1 MKNITEMQRLAN
13 RRVFVTLFFSTFASI
28 TGVGIVVPL
37 LPVYASGLGASGL
50 YIGFI
55 YGSFS
60 LSRSFLLPY
69 FGRRSDKIGR
79 KPFIVMGLLGY
90 ALVSLAFVYFKSIN
104 QLIVIRF
111 FQGIASAMIMPVA
124 QAYIGDVTPEGGE
137 GLNMGMFNM
146 SVFVGL
152 SIGPILGGVIDEHI
166 GLDAAFWCMG
176 GLALIAFSMSLTML
190 PPVASEIGN
199 GDRRVPASWRSLLSD
214 RLIRGLFVFR
224 FSYTTCIGII
234 WSFLPVYAH
243 EAFSISSSRIGILV
257 VLGVFISGALQM
269 PMGALADRWNKT
281 AMILIGGFIVACAIA
296 ALKWADGFGGIF
308 MAQFLFGLGGGIC
321 SPAHMAMAVVS
332 GNRSGAMGS
341 VMAMMTLA
349 HSLGM
354 MSGALLAGVIM
365 DLSAV
370 QNVFPLGAVVIA
382 SGSVFCAVSILK
394 ARKGFEPAEGKV
406 QRA

>member
-1 MKNITEMQRLAN
+1 MNSESEMQRLMN

-50 YIGFI
+50 YIGLI

-69 FGRRSDKIGR
+69 FGRRSDRIGR
-79 KPFIVMGLLGY
+79 KPFIVAGLLGY
-90 ALVSLAFVYFKSIN
+90 AVVSLAFIYFKSVN
-104 QLIVIRF
+104 DLIIIRF

-146 SVFVGL
+146 SVFTGL
-152 SIGPILGGVIDEHI
+152 SIGPIIGGVIEDSL

-176 GLALIAFSMSLTML
+176 GLALVAFFMSLTML
-190 PPVASEIGN
+190 PPVASEMGN
-199 GDRRVPASWRSLLSD
+199 GAGRSPEPWRRLLSD

-243 EAFSISSSRIGILV
+243 DAFSISSSRIGILV
-257 VLGVFISGALQM
+257 VLGVMISGVLQM

-281 AMILIGGFIVACAIA
+281 VLIFTGGIIVACAIGT
-296 ALKWADGFGGIF
+296 LKWVEGFSGIF
-308 MAQFLFGLGGGIC
+308 MAQCLFGIGGGI
-321 SPAHMAMAVVS
+321 STPAHMALAMVS
-332 GNRSGAMGS
+332 GNRTGAMGS
-341 VMAMMTLA
+341 VMALMTLA

-354 MSGALLAGVIM
+354 MSGALLAGLIM
-365 DLSAV
+365 DLSTV
-370 QNVFPLGAVVIA
+370 SNVFPLGGLVIA
-382 SGSVFCAVSILK
+382 AGTVFCGLSIAK
-394 ARKGFEPAEGKV
+394 TGDRKRLRVEG
-406 QRA
+406 

>member
-1 MKNITEMQRLAN
+1 MKNVSEMQRLN
-13 RRVFVTLFFSTFASI
+13 SRRVFVTLFFSTFASI

-37 LPVYASGLGASGL
+37 LPVYASGLGASGI
-50 YIGFI
+50 YIGLI

-79 KPFIVMGLLGY
+79 KPFIVTGLLGY
-90 ALVSLAFVYFKSIN
+90 AIVSLAFIYFKSVN

-137 GLNMGMFNM
+137 GLSMGIFNM
-146 SVFVGL
+146 SVFIGL
-152 SIGPILGGVIDEHI
+152 SIGPIMGGFIEDNL

-176 GLALIAFSMSLTML
+176 VLTMIAFFMSLTML
-190 PPVASEIGN
+190 PPVAIEMGN
-199 GDRRVPASWRSLLSD
+199 GASRVPASWKHLLSD

-224 FSYTTCIGII
+224 FSYTTCIGIV

-243 EAFSISSSRIGILV
+243 EAFSFSSSHIGILV

-269 PMGALADRWNKT
+269 PMGALADKWNKT
-281 AMILIGGFIVACAIA
+281 AMILIGGLIVAYAITS
-296 ALKWADGFGGIF
+296 LRWAEGFGGIF
-308 MAQFLFGLGGGIC
+308 LSQFLFGIGGGIC
-321 SPAHMAMAVVS
+321 SPAHMALAVVS
-332 GNRSGAMGS
+332 GNRTGAMGS
-341 VMAMMTLA
+341 VMALMTLA

-354 MSGALLAGVIM
+354 MSGALVAGVIM

-370 QNVFPLGAVVIA
+370 QDVFPLGAVVMV
-382 SGSVFCAVSILK
+382 SGAVFCAVSIV
-394 ARKGFEPAEGKV
+394 KGKRDREAS
-406 QRA
+406 A

>member
-1 MKNITEMQRLAN
+1 MKNVTDMQRLAN

-50 YIGFI
+50 YIGLI

-79 KPFIVMGLLGY
+79 KPFIVIGLFGY
-90 ALVSLAFVYFKSIN
+90 ALVSLAFIYFKSIN
-104 QLIVIRF
+104 ELIVVRF

-146 SVFVGL
+146 SVFIGL
-152 SIGPILGGVIDEHI
+152 SIGPILGGFIEDSL

-176 GLALIAFSMSLTML
+176 GLALVAFFMSLTML
-190 PPVASEIGN
+190 PPVASEMGN
-199 GDRRVPASWRSLLSD
+199 GKGRAPASWKSLLSD

-224 FSYTTCIGII
+224 FSYTTCIGIV

-257 VLGVFISGALQM
+257 ILGVFISGVLQM
-269 PMGALADRWNKT
+269 PMGALADRWNKG
-281 AMILIGGFIVACAIA
+281 AMIFIGGLIVACAVC
-296 ALKWADGFGGIF
+296 ALKWAQGFNGIF
-308 MAQFLFGLGGGIC
+308 MAQFLFGIGGGIC

-332 GNRSGAMGS
+332 GNRTDAMGS
-341 VMAMMTLA
+341 VMALMTLG

-365 DLSAV
+365 DLWAIN
-370 QNVFPLGAVVIA
+370 NVFPLGGVAIA
-382 SGSVFCAVSILK
+382 SGAVFCGLSMMK
-394 ARKGFEPAEGKV
+394 ARKDDPVKGGA
-406 QRA
+406 

>member
-1 MKNITEMQRLAN
+1 MKNVTEMQRLAN
-13 RRVFVTLFFSTFASI
+13 RRVFITLFFSTFASI

-50 YIGFI
+50 YIGLI

-60 LSRSFLLPY
+60 LSRSILLPY

-79 KPFIVMGLLGY
+79 KPFIVAGLLGY
-90 ALVSLAFVYFKSIN
+90 ALVSLAFVYFKSVN

-146 SVFVGL
+146 SVFIGL
-152 SIGPILGGVIDEHI
+152 SIGPILGGFIEDSL

-176 GLALIAFSMSLTML
+176 VFALIAFFMSLTML
-190 PPVASEIGN
+190 PPVAAEMGN
-199 GDRRVPASWRSLLSD
+199 GKDRALASWRRLLSD

-224 FSYTTCIGII
+224 FSYTICIGII

-243 EAFSISSSRIGILV
+243 SAFSLSSSRIGILV
-257 VLGVFISGALQM
+257 VLGVFVSGALQM
-269 PMGALADRWNKT
+269 PMGALADRWNK
-281 AMILIGGFIVACAIA
+281 AALIFIGGLIVACAIGS
-296 ALKWADGFGGIF
+296 LRWVEGFSGIF
-308 MAQFLFGLGGGIC
+308 LAQFLFGIGGGIC
-321 SPAHMAMAVVS
+321 SPAHMALAVVS
-332 GNRSGAMGS
+332 GNRTGAMGS
-341 VMAMMTLA
+341 VMALMTLA

-370 QNVFPLGAVVIA
+370 NNVFPLGALVIA
-382 SGSVFCAVSILK
+382 SGALFCVVSIVK
-394 ARKGFEPAEGKV
+394 ARDKL
-406 QRA
+406 

>member
-1 MKNITEMQRLAN
+1 MKTETEMRRSMN
-13 RRVFVTLFFSTFASI
+13 RRVFITLFFSTFASI

-55 YGSFS
+55 YGAFS

-69 FGRRSDKIGR
+69 FGKRSDRIGR
-79 KPFIVMGLLGY
+79 KPFIVAGLLGY
-90 ALVSLAFVYFKSIN
+90 AVVSLAFIYFKTVN

-146 SVFVGL
+146 SVFTGL
-152 SIGPILGGVIDEHI
+152 SIGPILGGFIEESM

-176 GLALIAFSMSLTML
+176 VLALVAFFMSLTML
-190 PPVASEIGN
+190 PPVASEVTNGN
-199 GDRRVPASWRSLLSD
+199 GRKQSSWGPLLSD

-243 EAFSISSSRIGILV
+243 DTFSISSSRIGILV
-257 VLGVFISGALQM
+257 VLGVLISGALQM

-281 AMILIGGFIVACAIA
+281 NLIVIGGLIVACAIGT
-296 ALKWADGFGGIF
+296 LKWVDGFAGIF
-308 MAQFLFGLGGGIC
+308 MAQCLFGIGGGV
-321 SPAHMAMAVVS
+321 STPAHMALAVVS
-332 GNRSGAMGS
+332 GNRNGAMGS
-341 VMAMMTLA
+341 VMALMTLA

-354 MSGALLAGVIM
+354 MSGALIAGMIM
-365 DLSAV
+365 DLSTV
-370 QNVFPLGAVVIA
+370 SNVFPIGAAVIA
-382 SGSVFCAVSILK
+382 LGTVFCARSTMD
-394 ARKGFEPAEGKV
+394 EG
-406 QRA
+406 RSLR

>member
-1 MKNITEMQRLAN
+1 MKNITEMRRLAN
-13 RRVFVTLFFSTFASI
+13 RRVFVTLFFSTFACI

-37 LPVYASGLGASGL
+37 LPVYASSLGASGL
-50 YIGFI
+50 YIGLI

-60 LSRSFLLPY
+60 LSRSFLLLY

-79 KPFIVMGLLGY
+79 KPFIVAGLLGY
-90 ALVSLAFVYFKSIN
+90 ALVSLAFIYFKSIN
-104 QLIVIRF
+104 ELIVVRF
-111 FQGIASAMIMPVA
+111 LQGIASAMIMPVA

-146 SVFVGL
+146 SVFIGL
-152 SIGPILGGVIDEHI
+152 SVGPILGGFIEDSL

-190 PPVASEIGN
+190 PPVASEMGN
-199 GDRRVPASWRSLLSD
+199 GEGRAPASWKHLLSS

-243 EAFSISSSRIGILV
+243 DAFSISSSRIGILV
-257 VLGVFISGALQM
+257 VLGVFISGMLQM
-269 PMGALADRWNKT
+269 PMGALADRWNK
-281 AMILIGGFIVACAIA
+281 AVMILTGGLIVACAIA
-296 ALKWADGFGGIF
+296 ALKWAEGFSGIF
-308 MAQFLFGLGGGIC
+308 LAQFLFGIGGGIC
-321 SPAHMAMAVVS
+321 SPAHMALAVVS
-332 GNRSGAMGS
+332 GNRTGSMGS
-341 VMAMMTLA
+341 VMALMTLA

-365 DLSAV
+365 DLSVVNNA
-370 QNVFPLGAVVIA
+370 FLLGAVVIA
-382 SGSVFCAVSILK
+382 AGSVFCGVSIVK
-394 ARKGFEPAEGKV
+394 EEKE
-406 QRA
+406 

>member
-1 MKNITEMQRLAN
+1 MKSDTHIQKLTN

-37 LPVYASGLGASGL
+37 LPVYAGNLGASGL
-50 YIGFI
+50 YIGLI

-69 FGRRSDKIGR
+69 FGRRSDKVGR
-79 KPFIVMGLLGY
+79 KPFIVAGLLGY
-90 ALVSLAFVYFKSIN
+90 ALVSLAFIFFKSVN

-146 SVFVGL
+146 SVFIGL
-152 SIGPILGGVIDEHI
+152 RIGPILGGFIEEGL

-176 GLALIAFSMSLTML
+176 VLALIAFFMSLTML
-190 PPVASEIGN
+190 PPVVVER
-199 GDRRVPASWRSLLSD
+199 GDVGARESASWRQLLSD
-214 RLIRGLFVFR
+214 RGIRGLFAFR

-243 EAFSISSSRIGILV
+243 DAFSISSSRIGILV
-257 VLGVFISGALQM
+257 VLGVFVSGALQM
-269 PMGALADRWNKT
+269 PMGAVADRWNKT
-281 AMILIGGFIVACAIA
+281 VMILIGGLIVACAIVS
-296 ALKWADGFGGIF
+296 LKWVNGFGGIF
-308 MAQFLFGLGGGIC
+308 LAMLIFGLGGGIC
-321 SPAHMAMAVVS
+321 SPAHMALAVIS

-341 VMAMMTLA
+341 VMALMTLA

-354 MSGALLAGVIM
+354 MTGALLAGVIM

-370 QNVFPLGAVVIA
+370 QNVFPLGAVVIV
-382 SGSVFCAVSILK
+382 GGTVFCVMSVGRLGGQA
-394 ARKGFEPAEGKV
+394 ARRPGG
-406 QRA
+406 